1 MPFLLLVEATIGGL
15 KKATDK
21 LNEHQENLK
30 DMPSTLAFGI
40 PNPVYWLLY
49 GLIEAAK
56 AIVYVV
62 QKILEALQYLVKKLE
77 AIMTTINRA
86 AKAKKLIRDWRAADF
101 FLVSLLSPL
110 SFPSVSQGDVHIF
123 FHASIS
129 SPADTIIITTATGFI
144 SCY

>member
-1 MPFLLLVEATIGGL
+1 MHASLIGGVNGFMGPLINTIGQAAGNIAYFLPVLVKAIVKLLFMPFLLLVEATIGGL

-62 QKILEALQYLVKKLE
+62 FGTSSKGHNH
-77 AIMTTINRA
+77 AICESRNNDFDSFDNCPNNRN
-86 AKAKKLIRDWRAADF
+86 IDI
-101 FLVSLLSPL
+101 P
-110 SFPSVSQGDVHIF
+110 
-123 FHASIS
+123 
-129 SPADTIIITTATGFI
+129 
-144 SCY
+144 